1 MLWRSLGP
9 EIAVPWYL
17 LPWLV
22 FALPYQSFFLRRE
35 WFHVTLCLATMGFN
49 SSVLLLAPRSR
60 NIWSWFGRLLA
71 FMTECTTCL
80 ELCISMCS
88 HAIMKESWNGM
99 APRWNS
105 SKQFP
110 CPSKDKYYVLFY
122 AATQFHAHLELPW
135 TLGLPSFAFDC
146 TKGYPGEG
154 PDSWCI
160 TTANIDSL
168 AAHPSVLSWDSDVLL
183 LQETRCGENTL
194 PASHASTAAA
204 GWKMV
209 HGLPVPKLRM
219 KNNVSR
225 TNHGG
230 VATLGK
236 PGLVK
241 PFVPPPEVK
250 DTWTKLYSTCR
261 IAASLAPRLDIPVGR
276 E

>member
-135 TLGLPSFAFDC
+135 TLDFHLLPLIAR
-146 TKGYPGEG
+146 KAILVKVLIPG
-154 PDSWCI
+154 
-160 TTANIDSL
+160 
-168 AAHPSVLSWDSDVLL
+168 VLL
-183 LQETRCGENTL
+183 QPTL
-194 PASHASTAAA
+194 ILLLPIPLSF
-204 GWKMV
+204 
-209 HGLPVPKLRM
+209 HGTVMSCSCKRQDVVKTLCQLHMLPQLPQ
-219 KNNVSR
+219 
-225 TNHGG
+225 
-230 VATLGK
+230 
-236 PGLVK
+236 
-241 PFVPPPEVK
+241 
-250 DTWTKLYSTCR
+250 D
-261 IAASLAPRLDIPVGR
+261 GR
-276 E
+276 WFMGFQRQS